1 MSRVVSHS
9 VLYKR
14 GVDHGVVNYGGGRAV
29 SRVVSYS
36 VMDTRGV
43 DQGVV
48 NYGGGCCVQGCFVQR
63 DGHTWCGSRRGE
75 LRGDAVSRVVSYSV
89 MDTRGVDQGVVN
101 YGGVLCPGLFRTA

>member
-9 VLYKR
+9 VMDTSA
-14 GVDHGVVNYGGGRAV
+14 VDQATLNYGRGRVV

-48 NYGGGCCVQGCFVQR
+48 NYGG
-63 DGHTWCGSRRGE
+63 
-75 LRGDAVSRVVSYSV
+75 
-89 MDTRGVDQGVVN
+89 M
-101 YGGVLCPGLFRTA
+101 LCPGLFRTA

>member
-1 MSRVVSHS
+1 M
-9 VLYKR
+9 
-14 GVDHGVVNYGGGRAV
+14 

-48 NYGGGCCVQGCFVQR
+48 NYG
-63 DGHTWCGSRRGE
+63 
-75 LRGDAVSRVVSYSV
+75 GDAVSRVVSYSV

-101 YGGVLCPGLFRTA
+101 YGGMLCPGLFRTA